1 MGDDTSLGRTL
12 LERGLLTR
20 DEFEDAEAAR
30 RASGRPL
37 IGILIEKAYLSAAQ
51 IRDAM
56 AALQNRI
63 RYCPHC
69 NLRVA
74 VPEIVDGRERCP
86 RCLFEIRWQEETR
99 VAQLQDFESL
109 VQLTRDELP
118 ADVESA
124 RRLPAR
130 LFGKYILVSE
140 LGRGGAGVVQK
151 AWDSMLGEYVALKF
165 IREGEAR
172 REHDTAVRRTQ
183 ILDLLQEARATLRL
197 RHDHIVRVRDIGR
210 IDGQF
215 YIAMDYVEGDT
226 LAEHFRQARHRGAVS
241 PLYERPA
248 LWLRHMRDVAGA
260 LQYAHTFPQ
269 PIVHCDI
276 KPANILIG
284 AIGTAYVLDFGL
296 ARVLGARAEGLD
308 RVRGTPAYMAPEQVV
323 GDPAGIGV
331 WTDVYGLGATLYE
344 LLAGRPVFTG
354 EPVDILRHGMRDTP
368 MRPLEAAR
376 EESVSPPP
384 SGPGLLPEL
393 TLLEEICL
401 RCLAK
406 EPRDRY
412 GSARHVAEALQQ
424 VVEAVDT
431 GRDGGIVP
439 PALAEAIE
447 RAEVRRVDEQISN
460 GDLEEALKELH
471 TVRLKRENLSARRR
485 LADRRHQLFLLGQM
499 RMRLVERIN
508 AVRPVLPRLEA
519 GGEVWRDV
527 ELLKAT
533 PRMLVV
539 FHDNRGREVPW
550 TALAPSQVVELV
562 ERTGMEEPADR
573 LALAILCRLAHFD
586 GKAEGYFDGLRG
598 TALEDLSREIR
609 ESTF

>member
-20 DEFEDAEAAR
+20 DEFDDAEAER
-30 RASGRPL
+30 RSTGRPL
-37 IGILIEKAYLSAAQ
+37 VGILVEKAYLSAAQ
-51 IRDAM
+51 IRDALN
-56 AALQNRI
+56 ALQNRV
-63 RYCPHC
+63 RFCARC
-69 NLRVA
+69 NLRVP
-74 VPEIVDGRERCP
+74 VPEVVDGRERCP
-86 RCLFEIRWQEETR
+86 RCLFEVRWQEEKR
-99 VAQLQDFESL
+99 IAQLQDFESL

-118 ADVESA
+118 AEVVAA
-124 RRLPAR
+124 RRLSGSH
-130 LFGKYILVSE
+130 FGKYILVSE

-165 IREGEAR
+165 IREAGGR
-172 REHDTAVRRTQ
+172 REHETEVRRAQ
-183 ILDLLQEARATLRL
+183 VLDLLQEARATLKL

-215 YIAMDYVEGDT
+215 FIAMDYVEGET
-226 LAEHFRQARHRGAVS
+226 LAEHFKQARLRGAVS
-241 PLYERPA
+241 PLYETPA
-248 LWLRHMRDVAGA
+248 LWLRHLREVAGA
-260 LQYAHTFPQ
+260 LHYAHTFPQ

-284 AIGTAYVLDFGL
+284 ATGVAYVLDFGL
-296 ARVLGARAEGLD
+296 ARVLGSPTEGVE

-331 WTDVYGLGATLYE
+331 RTDVYGLGATLYE

-354 EPVDILRHGMRDTP
+354 EPIDILRHGMRDTP
-368 MRPLEAAR
+368 QRPLDAAR
-376 EESVSPPP
+376 EERATPPP
-384 SGPGLLPEL
+384 AGPGFLSEL
-393 TLLEEICL
+393 TLLEEVCL

-412 GSARHVAEALQQ
+412 ATARDVAEALQR
-424 VVEAVDT
+424 VVEAVEA
-431 GRDGGIVP
+431 GRDGGMVP

-447 RAEVRRVDEQISN
+447 RAEVRRVDEQITN
-460 GDLEEALKELH
+460 GDLDEALRELH
-471 TVRLKRENLSARRR
+471 TVRLKRESLTARRR

-499 RMRLVERIN
+499 RVRLIERLN

-527 ELLKAT
+527 EVLKAT
-533 PRMLVV
+533 PRQLIVY
-539 FHDNRGREVPW
+539 HESRGREIPW

-562 ERTGMEEPADR
+562 ERAEMREPADR
-573 LALAILCRLAHFD
+573 LALAILCRHARFD
-586 GKAEGYFDGLRG
+586 AKAEACFEGLRG
-598 TALEDLSREIR
+598 TALEDLAREIR
-609 ESTF
+609 DASA